1 MPELRQIKGKNIMSQ
16 LDEMRLKRGQVVDQM
31 KNLIN
36 ANPGDKWTPEVEA
49 SYQKMDADQIS
60 IKNEI
65 GRTEKQTKLDADLD
79 SVIVNVARSTGDV
92 KKGVKSPEYK
102 NAFMNLMRVGKGNV
116 GHDVLN
122 ALQVG
127 AATEGGNIVPTEL
140 DAVIVEYLQDFNEF
154 RGIVN
159 VDESGTDREI
169 PLETSLGAAAWTAEE
184 AEYNE
189 SDAAFG
195 KASLGAHKLTR
206 IIKVSEELV
215 QDSVFDLMSYL
226 GRNFGKAFGLAEEAA
241 IVAGNNSGKPNGFNT
256 AAGTG
261 VTVAGATSITALEL
275 IDFFHSV
282 TGPYRKRATFV
293 MADTTAA
300 AIRKLVDGNGQFIWQ
315 PGLQAGQP
323 DILLGKPVVTSES
336 MPAMTSGLDA
346 ISFGDLSAYTVM
358 DRGARQIQVLN
369 ELYAGTGQVG
379 YRMFARMDG
388 DLIDTNAV
396 KNLTMG

>member
-1 MPELRQIKGKNIMSQ
+1 
-16 LDEMRLKRGQVVDQM
+16 LKRGQVVDQM
-31 KNLIN
+31 KNLID
-36 ANPGDKWTPEVEA
+36 ANQGDKWTPEVEA
-49 SYQKMDADQIS
+49 SYQKMDADQTS

-102 NAFMNLMRVGKGNV
+102 NAFMNLMRVGKANV
-116 GHDVLN
+116 GHEVLN

-127 AATEGGNIVPTEL
+127 SSTEGGNIVPTEL
-140 DAVIVEYLQDFNEF
+140 DAAIVEYLQDFNEF
-154 RGIVN
+154 RGLVN
-159 VDESGTDREI
+159 VEQAGSDRDI
-169 PLETSLGAAAWTAEE
+169 PIETTLGAAAWTAEE
-184 AEYNE
+184 ADYND

-195 KASLGAHKLTR
+195 KISLTAHKLTR
-206 IIKVSEELV
+206 IITISEELA
-215 QDSVFDLMSYL
+215 QDSIFDLMIYL
-226 GRNFGKAFGLAEEAA
+226 ARNFGKCFGLAEEAA

-261 VTVAGATSITALEL
+261 VTVAGTTAITAAEL
-275 IDFFHSV
+275 IDFYHSV
-282 TGPYRKRATFV
+282 TAPYRRGATFV
-293 MADTTAA
+293 MADGTAA

-323 DILLGKPVVTSES
+323 DMLLGKPVVTSAS
-336 MPAMTSGLDA
+336 MPAMTTGLDA
-346 ISFGDLSAYTVM
+346 ISFGDLSAYTLM
-358 DRGARQIQVLN
+358 ERGGRQVQVLK
-369 ELYAGTGQVG
+369 ELYAAKGQIG

-396 KNLTMG
+396 KNLTMA